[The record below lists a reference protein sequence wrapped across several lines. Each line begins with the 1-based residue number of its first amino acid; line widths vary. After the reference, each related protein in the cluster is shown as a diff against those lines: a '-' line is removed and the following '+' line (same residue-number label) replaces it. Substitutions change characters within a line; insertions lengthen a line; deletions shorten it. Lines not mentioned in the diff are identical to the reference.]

1 MSLAFHF
8 DEVHVVFP
16 SSIASR
22 QGLGQGPRLCCGNP
36 CIRGAMN
43 NEHLAPYGSAG
54 RQQIPP
60 GFEVISLIE
69 EVEQVSYLR

>member
-1 MSLAFHF
+1 MSLAIHF
-8 DEVHVVFP
+8 DEMHVAFP
-16 SSIASR
+16 SFISAAQRLDQSP
-22 QGLGQGPRLCCGNP
+22 GLCCGNSH
-36 CIRGAMN
+36 IRGAMRD
-43 NEHLAPYGSAG
+43 EHLAPYGSAG